1 MIERTERDILR
12 AYRVY
17 KSSDIIRNRVDGE
30 KDSEIYVV
38 VCAFVALYNGITM
51 SELQKVLPLSKNF
64 IKELVKKSVYSYG
77 ILDFNGSVVIGHR
90 KFLDSGSKG
99 VISIAQPIQAA
110 INIKTANLRV
120 GRKILTAFAS
130 VLSNSSAHTIIM
142 KDNIRNVSNAGVLK
156 HMFTFWLSLLDN
168 SLYSGSEFAKNL
180 STIGYMRP
188 LNNGV
193 MELNKEAVF
202 YNKEPEFEIRTI
214 C

>member
-30 KDSEIYVV
+30 EDSEIYVV

-64 IKELVKKSVYSYG
+64 IKELVKKAVYSYG

-90 KFLDSGSKG
+90 QFLDNGSKG
-99 VISIAQPIQAA
+99 VISIAQPVQAA
-110 INIKTANLRV
+110 INVKTANLRV
-120 GRKILTAFAS
+120 GRRILTAFAS
-130 VLSNSSAHTIIM
+130 VLSNSSAHIIIM

-188 LNNGV
+188 LNNGGV
-193 MELNKEAVF
+193 ELNREAVF

-214 C
+214 R